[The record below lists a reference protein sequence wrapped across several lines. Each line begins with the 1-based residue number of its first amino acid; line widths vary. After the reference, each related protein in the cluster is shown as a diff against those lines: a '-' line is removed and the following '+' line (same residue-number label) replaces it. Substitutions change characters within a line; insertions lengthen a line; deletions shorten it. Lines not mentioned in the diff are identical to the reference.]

1 MRIYYEIL
9 NDTQKEKTLRIAK
22 YAYIIKNINNINI
35 TSNPDF
41 QKTFNGFFKVRRN
54 EKWRKIYYS
63 IMEKAKSE
71 PLTFRQVIT
80 EMYNKTGRIEASF
93 TSKLLASIDTDKPI
107 WDKYVL
113 ENLGLVPSGKNPH
126 ERIENA
132 CQIYDAL
139 TEWYYNFLRSDEGKK
154 CIMEFNKKMPDYSWI
169 SNTKKIDFLIW
180 RTR

>member
-9 NDTQKEKTLRIAK
+9 DDTQKEKTLRIAK
-22 YAYIIKNINNINI
+22 YAYIIKNINNTNI

-54 EKWRKIYYS
+54 
-63 IMEKAKSE
+63 AKNE

-80 EMYNKTGRIEASF
+80 EIYNKTGRIEASF

-132 CQIYDAL
+132 CKIYDAL
-139 TEWYYNFLRSDEGKK
+139 TKWYYNFLRSDEGKK